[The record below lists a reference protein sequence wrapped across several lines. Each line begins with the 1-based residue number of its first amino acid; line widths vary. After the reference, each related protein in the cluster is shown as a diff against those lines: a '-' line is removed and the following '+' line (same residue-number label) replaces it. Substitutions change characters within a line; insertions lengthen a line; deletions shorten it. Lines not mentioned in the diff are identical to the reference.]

1 MVKFDAFI
9 TEGNCK
15 CVNYEEDIEGLRAV
29 QFPSLSLSSTL
40 EAEFQAV
47 YGDGKVFNS
56 IKRRSG
62 GDN

>member
-1 MVKFDAFI
+1 MVKRTACI
-9 TEGNCK
+9 TGGNCK

-47 YGDGKVFNS
+47 YWDEFNS
-56 IKRRSG
+56 SKRRSG
-62 GDN
+62 GDY

>member
-47 YGDGKVFNS
+47 YWDEFNS
-56 IKRRSG
+56 SKRRSG
-62 GDN
+62 GDY